1 MSLHKSHHTHL
12 VLTWIRYIDLSQFSG
27 DVFQIVFQMQNSQN
41 PHEKPPNF
49 KEYLEAMVAFSK
61 HESLVRQRTV
71 KWK

>member
-1 MSLHKSHHTHL
+1 
-12 VLTWIRYIDLSQFSG
+12 
-27 DVFQIVFQMQNSQN
+27 MQNSQN